1 MELPFNT
8 HTSTPAPEGAHPGRL
23 VRIVDLGSQVTPFAH
38 EDGSPVVSRKLQI
51 SWELYCD
58 RMPDGRP
65 FVVSEKYTRSLNEKS
80 GLYKLLAGWLGKEWD
95 EALAK
100 GGFNFASLLGRA
112 CLVTVNHRQSKQ
124 GRTFAKL
131 GAVTVLPKGLKPDE
145 QVNPSLLFDLDKPN
159 RGVLD
164 QLPGWVQEEV
174 GKSPEWKAHTG
185 MYVHANEPEGP
196 EDQSV
201 PF

>member
-1 MELPFNT
+1 MQLPFNT

-23 VRIVDLGSQVTPFAH
+23 VRIVDLGTQVNNAFLHDDGTPT
-38 EDGSPVVSRKLQI
+38 VSRKLQF

-65 FVVSEKYTRSLNEKS
+65 FMVSEKYTRSLNEKA

-145 QVNPSLLFDLDKPN
+145 QVNPSLLFDLDKPDKT
-159 RGVLD
+159 VLD

-174 GKSPEWKAHTG
+174 GKSPEWKHFVGVAPSADDDNG
-185 MYVHANEPEGP
+185 
-196 EDQSV
+196 V